1 MPPPRV
7 VYVAS
12 ALGLALA
19 LALNSA
25 SGRAARQPAAP
36 PAEPAA
42 PKLQDLPPI
51 IRLGLRAESIR
62 QQSQVTPTVVIVPD
76 TDSFLAAIAE
86 WRPRK
91 RFPILIDDGS
101 WNAREHA
108 ARFIRAFA
116 PARVV
121 RWKAPE
127 PAPWPEPRAEREAIL
142 RTTLARAWAA
152 DAGTESP
159 DQPDAIVKLYA
170 KLNWTPLGIVATSVD
185 DPAWPAALA
194 LAAGHGQLLTF
205 LEQPAD
211 AWGGIN
217 AQLPMSA
224 ATAIDAALLSAC
236 VAAGVPHRGL
246 GEGIDALTL
255 ALALPT
261 RVKTPADDGAPQSPR
276 GPFVAPPNTPLAT
289 SDVLG
294 RLGGHG
300 ERWAFAAQLWGTSAE
315 SLYRAMA
322 ALFLQPTDAWL
333 FDGYDQTA
341 GWKAYDAGES
351 AAVLKQANIS
361 PTVDDTP
368 RQGLTD
374 FRDRAAG
381 AFVPRRDPK
390 REPPTEPPAEAG
402 RPRPTPEPPPQST
415 RPPGGIRAGLIAVNT
430 SGQLNLFELKP
441 GNGISADVPTL
452 DIPSLV
458 YFVHSFS
465 AQQPG
470 DRWTI
475 AGRFLDRGAFAYV
488 GSVEEP
494 FLSAF
499 IPTPNF
505 FRRLLGPVPLGAA
518 ARLDN
523 APAWRIAVLGDPL
536 YTLGPPAPRGDP
548 LLPIAAVTDLAE
560 SLPEW
565 LKARDWPQVFPALI
579 LLNRDRD
586 AVRLASA
593 LLKDDPAALTPALAA
608 LAAAAAFRTVDFDPF
623 CALYEK
629 SMLTAEAP
637 PALVDMAWHAFWPNI
652 SRLGPE
658 RVGLLGASLRAECFE
673 RDADEAARAYRRVAG
688 DGPRRRWLEQ
698 QLTQTT
704 DKARQAVLQRLI
716 DAPAA
721 GK

>member
-1 MPPPRV
+1 MALPRV
-7 VYVAS
+7 LYVAS

-19 LALNSA
+19 LGLQSA
-25 SGRAARQPAAP
+25 RSHTEPQPTAP
-36 PAEPAA
+36 TAEPTAL
-42 PKLQDLPPI
+42 KLQDLPPI

-76 TDSFLAAIAE
+76 TASFLAAIAE
-86 WRPRK
+86 WRPRQ

-101 WNAREHA
+101 WNARENA
-108 ARFIRAFA
+108 ARFIRAFS

-121 RWKAPE
+121 RWKTPD
-127 PAPWPEPRAEREAIL
+127 PAPWPEARAERESIL
-142 RTTLARAWAA
+142 RAALARAWAA
-152 DAGTESP
+152 EPGAERQGE
-159 DQPDAIVKLYA
+159 PDAIVKLYA
-170 KLNWTPLGIVATSVD
+170 KLNWIPPGLVATSVD

-205 LEQPAD
+205 LELPAD

-217 AQLPMSA
+217 AQLPMSEA
-224 ATAIDAALLSAC
+224 IAIDSALIAAC

-255 ALALPT
+255 ALAFPT

-276 GPFVAPPNTPLAT
+276 GPFVAPPNTAIAT

-300 ERWAFAAQLWGTSAE
+300 ERWAFAGQLWGTSAE
-315 SLYRAMA
+315 SLYRAMSS
-322 ALFLQPTDAWL
+322 LFLQPTDAWL
-333 FDGYDQTA
+333 FDGYDQNA

-351 AAVLKQANIS
+351 AAVLKQARITA
-361 PTVDDTP
+361 TVDDTP

-390 REPPTEPPAEAG
+390 GE
-402 RPRPTPEPPPQST
+402 ST
-415 RPPGGIRAGLIAVNT
+415 VGGVRAGLIAVNT

-441 GNGISADVPTL
+441 GNGLAADLPTL

-499 IPTPNF
+499 IPTPTF

-518 ARLDN
+518 ARLDA
-523 APAWRIAVLGDPL
+523 APAWRIAVIGDPL

-548 LLPIAAVTDLAE
+548 LLPIAAATDLAE

-565 LKARDWPQVFPALI
+565 LKARDWPQVFPTLV

-586 AVRLASA
+586 AVRLALA
-593 LLKDDPAALTPALAA
+593 LLKDDPAAITPDLAS
-608 LAAAAAFRTVDFDPF
+608 LAAAAAFRIADFDAF
-623 CALYEK
+623 CTLYEK
-629 SMLTAEAP
+629 SMLTADAP
-637 PALVDMAWHAFWPNI
+637 PALIDMAWHAFWPNI
-652 SRLGPE
+652 TRLGPE

-673 RDADEAARAYRRVAG
+673 RDAEEAARAYRRVAG

-704 DKARQAVLQRLI
+704 DQARRTVLQRLI

-721 GK
+721 GR